1 MGASSISPPIEGRS
15 LGELSRTQV
24 NLAVAGM
31 VLTLL
36 TAAMIQGL
44 AITAVP
50 RAIANLNG
58 FPRYPWVTTSF
69 LLTSTIAM
77 PVFAKLSDLYGRKW
91 LYVWSAVIFVLSLFL
106 CGAAGS
112 LPLPLD
118 GMNQLIVAT
127 GLLGVANGA
136 IIALTF
142 TLVADLFPPS
152 ERGRYQGIMAAV
164 FGVAFTVG
172 PPLGGWITDHFSWRW
187 AYRADIPLGILAIVV
202 VYLALPD
209 LRPQQPRPQQVRR
222 LIDWAGII
230 TLSGW
235 IVPLL
240 LALTWVGQSSWSEPR
255 IRNLLIGSAV
265 LLAAFLLV
273 ERRAREPLLELSLFR
288 DRRIS
293 LMSVNFFLMGI
304 GLFGAAVYLPL
315 FVQGVLAESAAK
327 SGLVMAQY
335 TLSLIA
341 GNLIGGQLLSRT
353 GKYRLLAVAGA
364 GLAAGGLFLMS
375 RMDGST
381 AQLVLLRNAI
391 ICGIGFGV
399 LTPTYEVL
407 VQNAAPREQLGV
419 ATGFTQFAR
428 TIGGTIGL
436 ALFGTVLL
444 SLYHLH
450 VDRLIPAATPKELAK
465 IFDNPLLLVFTHPNL
480 EGAFSQVPNGRVL
493 LANVLEGVRNGLS
506 SALHSIF
513 LYAAGTMAVTFVL
526 SLFLREDRHRKNP
539 ENQGAAASRLL
550 GRQR

>member
-1 MGASSISPPIEGRS
+1 MGASSISPPIESRP
-15 LGELSRTQV
+15 LGEMSRTQV

-44 AITAVP
+44 GIPAVP

-91 LYVWSAVIFVLSLFL
+91 LYVWSTVIFVVSLLL

-118 GMNQLIVAT
+118 GMNQLIVAE
-127 GLLGVANGA
+127 GLLGIGNGA

-142 TLVADLFPPS
+142 TLVADLFAPS

-172 PPLGGWITDHFSWRW
+172 PPLGGWLTDHISWRW
-187 AYRADIPLGILAIVV
+187 AYYVDVPLGVLAIAV
-202 VYLALPD
+202 VYFVLPD
-209 LRPQQPRPQQVRR
+209 LRPQPLGPLQLRR
-222 LIDWAGII
+222 SIDWAGIA
-230 TLSGW
+230 TLCGW

-240 LALTWVGQSSWSEPR
+240 LALTWVGQSSWSAPR
-255 IRNLLIGSAV
+255 IRNLLIASAV

-273 ERRAREPLLELSLFR
+273 EKRSVEPLLVLSLFR

-293 LMSVNFFLMGI
+293 LMSVNFFLSGI

-315 FVQGVLAESAAK
+315 FLQGVLAESAAK
-327 SGLVMAQY
+327 SGWIIAQY
-335 TLSLIA
+335 TLALMA
-341 GNLIGGQLLSRT
+341 GNIFGGQFLSRT
-353 GKYRLLAVAGA
+353 GNYRIFAIGGA
-364 GLAAGGLFLMS
+364 GLATCGLFLMS

-381 AQLVLLRNAI
+381 IQLVLLRNAI

-407 VQNAAPREQLGV
+407 VQNAAPKEQMGV

-436 ALFGTVLL
+436 ALFGTILL
-444 SLYHLH
+444 RLYHLH
-450 VDRLIPAATPKELAK
+450 VDSLIPTDTPKALTK
-465 IFDNPLLLVFTHPNL
+465 ILDNPLLLVFTKPNL
-480 EGAFSQVPNGRVL
+480 ETAFSQVPNGRVL
-493 LANVLEGVRNGLS
+493 LANLLEGVRTGLL

-513 LYAAGTMAVTFVL
+513 LCAAGIMAITFLL
-526 SLFLREDRHRKNP
+526 SLLLRDVPAKKK
-539 ENQGAAASRLL
+539 S
-550 GRQR
+550 